1 MTAPKAETQC
11 STLPQPVI
19 SYAKARQTFCA
30 PPSPPR
36 ALLSSRARLRAAAAA
51 AAEEVPWRNLA
62 GKKGYGKG
70 TDVFYPGYEKVFNQI
85 GRERGWS
92 PVTKDHFLMQTGP
105 LGALVVGS
113 PDDVVEKIIRHS
125 NALGGLSRFT
135 FQMNVAAL
143 NHQQV
148 LNSIRLIAKDVIP
161 KLNEFFKAN

>member
-1 MTAPKAETQC
+1 
-11 STLPQPVI
+11 
-19 SYAKARQTFCA
+19 
-30 PPSPPR
+30 
-36 ALLSSRARLRAAAAA
+36 
-51 AAEEVPWRNLA
+51 
-62 GKKGYGKG
+62 
-70 TDVFYPGYEKVFNQI
+70 
-85 GRERGWS
+85 
-92 PVTKDHFLMQTGP
+92 MQTGP